1 VRSIA
6 TDIVWKRVSYGL
18 NKDSVSTKS
27 RPGSLEWELSN
38 LACVKAN
45 TGDKPILLFVNSTET
60 VRSGKVAKPTKQA
73 VACAKVVNSVFKDG
87 KFKIQ
92 IASKSLTC
100 LWMDVTSIKPETSKN
115 LCSAKAPIVA
125 MYTKDGK
132 LKFAYKQNGVTLNP
146 VYSGACKLLRFKKTD
161 LSRTYAAVYKNL
173 DKLYQNEIKLFRAK
187 KVLTAEQTKLA
198 KLAKK
203 TPSAEAKVTT
213 AKKAVEKYLKISE
226 QCKATCKTALDKFV
240 I

>member
-1 VRSIA
+1 M
-6 TDIVWKRVSYGL
+6 
-18 NKDSVSTKS
+18 NKDSVATKS

-45 TGDKPILLFVNSTET
+45 TGTKPILLFISSTES
-60 VRSGKVAKPTKQA
+60 VGSGKAAKPTKQA
-73 VACAKVVNSVFKDG
+73 AACTKVVNTVFKDG

-100 LWMDVTSIKPETSKN
+100 LWMDVTSIKSETSKN
-115 LCSAKAPIVA
+115 LCSAKAPVVA
-125 MYTKDGK
+125 MFAKDGK

-146 VYSGACKLLRFKKTD
+146 VYSGACKLLRYKKTD

-187 KVLTAEQTKLA
+187 KVLTVEQAKLA

-203 TPSAEAKVTT
+203 SPSATAKVTT
-213 AKKAVEKYLKISE
+213 AKKAVDKYQKMSE
-226 QCKATCKTALDKFV
+226 QYKAACKTALDKFV